1 MEHARVLRSQRT
13 SWIPQ
18 RPDTRQRNGLLLG
31 SSCSVSNLLDAR
43 SQLAESTLR
52 GRKTLLGPGQ
62 RRHRTLREDDRRMET
77 GRARHDWVKTWD
89 SVSTSINR
97 PTALYRDFPAAS
109 GRLTPRTVGVLIQST
124 PRMITT
130 NSIRQDK
137 RVFCG
142 ISQVYKSTSAMR
154 SRAPPTTPTLAGPTQ
169 QHQLD
174 LGPSNHALRRTR
186 NTHALSRTR
195 RDPPRHHTDVA
206 PLAARPASSRYTTK
220 IRIPHTPSHAPRIA
234 DSNGT
239 RQVTNE
245 HTLLAHTTVR
255 CTNARAHRASQ
266 TPTSRAITSYT
277 ISTFAR

>member
-1 MEHARVLRSQRT
+1 MSGRWGGRA
-13 SWIPQ
+13 IPQ
-18 RPDTRQRNGLLLG
+18 RGGAD
-31 SSCSVSNLLDAR
+31 
-43 SQLAESTLR
+43 EER
-52 GRKTLLGPGQ
+52 GR
-62 RRHRTLREDDRRMET
+62 RDRRRPLT
-77 GRARHDWVKTWD
+77 RHGLWGLHRRA
-89 SVSTSINR
+89 
-97 PTALYRDFPAAS
+97 
-109 GRLTPRTVGVLIQST
+109 LIT
-124 PRMITT
+124 HK
-130 NSIRQDK
+130 SIRQDN

-245 HTLLAHTTVR
+245 HTLLACTTVR
-255 CTNARAHRASQ
+255 CTDTRAHRASQ
-266 TPTSRAITSYT
+266 TPNSRAITSYT

>member
-1 MEHARVLRSQRT
+1 M
-13 SWIPQ
+13 
-18 RPDTRQRNGLLLG
+18 DTLG
-31 SSCSVSNLLDAR
+31 QDV
-43 SQLAESTLR
+43 ESTLR
-52 GRKTLLGPGQ
+52 GCETLLRTGQ
-62 RRHRTLREDDRRMET
+62 ERHRTLGKDD
-77 GRARHDWVKTWD
+77 GRKEFSNARHDWVKTWD

-109 GRLTPRTVGVLIQST
+109 GRLTPRTVGVRIQST
-124 PRMITT
+124 PRMITLK
-130 NSIRQDK
+130 SIRQDN

-206 PLAARPASSRYTTK
+206 PLAARPTSSRYTTR
-220 IRIPHTPSHAPRIA
+220 IRIPHTPSHAPRIT

-245 HTLLAHTTVR
+245 HTLLACTTVR
-255 CTNARAHRASQ
+255 CTDTRAHRASQ

>member
-1 MEHARVLRSQRT
+1 MYSRLDLVSIPSDTSRTPRPLCLSVAPGEYIPRV
-13 SWIPQ
+13 
-18 RPDTRQRNGLLLG
+18 
-31 SSCSVSNLLDAR
+31 
-43 SQLAESTLR
+43 
-52 GRKTLLGPGQ
+52 
-62 RRHRTLREDDRRMET
+62 
-77 GRARHDWVKTWD
+77 
-89 SVSTSINR
+89 
-97 PTALYRDFPAAS
+97 PTDNRDF
-109 GRLTPRTVGVLIQST
+109 R
-124 PRMITT
+124 
-130 NSIRQDK
+130 
-137 RVFCG
+137 G

-206 PLAARPASSRYTTK
+206 PLAARPTSSRYTTR

-245 HTLLAHTTVR
+245 HTLLARTTVR

-266 TPTSRAITSYT
+266 TPTSRALTSYT